1 MSPLPASAPSRP
13 IPAKPLQL
21 ALRRLASLALDTL
34 AFSLTAVAVTGFVI
48 SLGRREIARD
58 LILLY
63 FQEHGIEAH
72 IDIDQVNVAG
82 LSGSLRLGPA
92 SHPDLEIEKFEIAF
106 ARGAASGS
114 SSPGKLID
122 SVLLVRPRIGLILR
136 NGQLDFASLDPLIKI
151 LSQPSDR
158 VQGPITQPDIQ
169 VVGALVSLQTE
180 NGPLRIRLSA
190 ALKGSRLL
198 SLEGQVQPFSFT
210 GDGLLLAGSG
220 GPVRARTGEGA
231 ITLVASLAIA
241 ELVNDNLGLEDAKL
255 GLEASLP
262 YPALDGRRDDQRLQV
277 RAGLK
282 SSAISRGAWVAQD
295 AEVNLRFDG
304 QLQTLGQIRQL
315 RGDISVLGRM
325 AALASDG
332 VEGRGGRFALQGKDL
347 SLSLAADRGL
357 AGRLSGGLGLD
368 QLGLGTSYLEAPHIE
383 VVLSNLA
390 IHQARGEARATADAD
405 LTLSADRLVRGG
417 LGLDH
422 LTVHALVPRLA
433 YSSANDG
440 EWPRTVLTGSLSA
453 QTARLETAGKDG
465 PVPFSLADLSAE
477 FSGAVQWRSN
487 GPDLALMVSAKARD
501 DMDLASAQ
509 ALLGPLAVKA
519 GAPFSEQSKALE
531 AALSDFQI
539 QVPKASLS
547 LQSQGV
553 RISLVRPVQV
563 LTASGARF
571 DLSAQPA
578 SPAWAQDLDGNLDLR
593 GDLAA
598 RLGESGQDLQASL
611 NAQVHAQP
619 DGTYQIGGHLDLSR
633 LDLAGQKLG
642 LRSAQ
647 GEIDLSGD
655 AKGLVTS
662 ELVLSTGQLVDL
674 DDERRFEPLSLK
686 GQARFEQGSWRAKV
700 SAATSTGQA
709 LAKLSLRHT
718 PMTGLGEAVIEA
730 KDLVFTN
737 PGLQPR
743 DITPLLRSLSKAS
756 GRADFSGRFDWTR
769 AASTSSGVLR
779 VQGLNAQTP
788 MGAVSQG
795 HMDVKFTSLEPL
807 ATGPGQTLGAQRLG
821 FSPPLTALNG
831 LFSVAPDALILQ
843 VGAADWAGGRVWLEP
858 SRLPLDPSRA
868 VTGSLVLDG
877 VDLGQILAASPL
889 ADQVKITAIVDGTLP
904 FALKNGA
911 IQISGGQLA
920 ARGAGR
926 LSIARTALS
935 GLQTGSA
942 TGSGA
947 VTAGPTAPLG
957 GNAIQDFAYQAMEN
971 LAFDSLDARIDSLP
985 GARLGLVFHIK
996 GRNDPEKDVPS
1007 KIALR
1012 DLVAGRAFD
1021 KPIALPKGTPID
1033 LTLDTSLNF
1042 GDLIK
1047 AAQQAFERRAKDEA
1061 SPTHR
1066 SVPVQP

>member
-1 MSPLPASAPSRP
+1 MSPLPASAPSRS

-21 ALRRLASLALDTL
+21 ALRRLAVLALDTL

-72 IDIDQVNVAG
+72 IEIDQVNVAG
-82 LSGSLRLGPA
+82 LSGSLRLGPP
-92 SHPDLEIEKFEIAF
+92 SHPDLDIEKFEIGF
-106 ARGAASGS
+106 ARGAAGGS
-114 SSPGKLID
+114 SGPGQLID

-151 LSQPSDR
+151 LSQISDR
-158 VQGPITQPDIQ
+158 VQGPIPQPDIQ
-169 VVGALVSLQTE
+169 VDGALVSLQTE

-210 GDGLLLAGSG
+210 GDGLLLTGSG
-220 GPVRARTGEGA
+220 GPVQARTGEGKLK
-231 ITLVASLAIA
+231 LVASLAVA

-255 GLEASLP
+255 GLEANLP
-262 YPALDGRRDDQRLQV
+262 YPALDGHHDDQRLQV

-282 SSAISRGAWVAQD
+282 SSAVSRGAWVAQD

-304 QLQTLGQIRQL
+304 QLQTLGQTRQL

-332 VEGRGGRFALQGKDL
+332 VEGRGGRFAFQGKDL
-347 SLSLAADRGL
+347 SLAADRAL

-368 QLGLGTSYLEAPHIE
+368 QLALGTSYLEAPHIE

-405 LTLSADRLVRGG
+405 LTLSSDRLVRGG

-440 EWPRTVLTGSLSA
+440 EWPRTALTGSLSA
-453 QTARLETAGKDG
+453 QTARLETAGKAG

-477 FSGAVQWRSN
+477 FSGTGQWRSN

-509 ALLGPLAVKA
+509 ALLGPLEVKA
-519 GAPFSEQSKALE
+519 GAPFSEQSNALE

-539 QVPKASLS
+539 QAPKARLS

-593 GDLAA
+593 GDLTA
-598 RLGESGQDLQASL
+598 RLGESGQALQASL

-619 DGTYQIGGHLDLSR
+619 DGTYRIGGHLDLSR
-633 LDLAGQKLG
+633 LDLAGQQIG

-700 SAATSTGQA
+700 SAATGTGRA
-709 LAKLSLRHT
+709 LAKLSLHHT
-718 PMTGLGEAVIEA
+718 PTTGLGEAVIEA

-831 LFSVAPDALILQ
+831 LFSIAPDALILQ

-858 SRLPLDPSRA
+858 SRLSLDPSKA

-904 FALKNGA
+904 FALKNGV
-911 IQISGGQLA
+911 IQISGGQLV

-947 VTAGPTAPLG
+947 VTAGPPAPLG

-1047 AAQQAFERRAKDEA
+1047 AVQQAFERHAKDEA
-1061 SPTHR
+1061 PPTRR